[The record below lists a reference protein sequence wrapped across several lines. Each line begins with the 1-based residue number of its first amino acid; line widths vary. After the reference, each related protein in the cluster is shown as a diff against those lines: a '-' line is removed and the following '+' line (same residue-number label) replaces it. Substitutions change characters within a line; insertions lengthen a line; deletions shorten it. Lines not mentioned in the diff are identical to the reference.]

1 MIVEIFLSG
10 GKVLNALGD
19 ELGDE
24 LGQRMQT
31 AFPMSSIEIAYRVLG
46 GKMIVSA

>member
-10 GKVLNALGD
+10 GKVLNA
-19 ELGDE
+19 LGDE